1 MAELQNWY
9 EKQQPYVEAMPDG
22 DYWVVPVR
30 FDKDDDLLN
39 IFRTTTGQ
47 LQIQES
53 LFKDDAMMLEIKEQA
68 LETLVAF
75 LNKFPPATQ
84 ELEAQSMIPDNA
96 TGFHVDVV
104 PDGKLHI
111 KVLFWKRWVDNLVE
125 SPTPT
130 STAEDPLLEEGM
142 FATFL
147 RGSYLISNID
157 KLVRLLNLFKKQIE
171 ESNMIVEG
179 LDIDFEIEQLHKV
192 KPALNRFIGQN
203 FPGDDVSKY
212 RLTSENDK
220 RIDIGFTRDY
230 RLLYVSMVLGNIWEP
245 NPLSGQLTA
254 TSKFLN
260 VGIDDLKS
268 TPPFD
273 HKRTNTFLFLL
284 NDIVFK
290 YGVLLQSPPSN
301 RNEDNLPPWQ
311 DFINRFVYKDDS
323 NEVVVLTNNTPQVEQ
338 ETQSATEQTSTLP
351 QVTDTI
357 TPVGPTPISP
367 ELKEELAREAS
378 NSSEMVIDT
387 KLKEA
392 LDNSANIDSL
402 EDVYGILNTISIGAL
417 TKLAL
422 SSVQTCLSPADVEEM
437 YCKEDFISLT
447 MQEVEGVI
455 MPCLY
460 NSAAATA
467 ATTATGALIAGPA
480 APVFVDR
487 GYMADDLQS
496 IIDSKRKY
504 LLEKAQGFFPGNFEH
519 EPDDDPLY
527 STNIP
532 SADDIEKIETLYCT
546 NSKFREQIGG
556 NSPTD
561 LKQEL
566 DDYFSSLSVEEK
578 VTLCSC
584 ISDNYGSKVDSTSDF
599 DLLLYTLGGAA
610 IAALIANGS
619 ISPTMGA
626 LVADQL
632 GIPMNALLGQDTPP
646 TTDFIRD
653 YQEQYE
659 ASLLDIVES
668 ILVGSIAMILELVKD
683 KLFGGSPEQ
692 ELCGAPSDLYP
703 FGTISPLS
711 LITQSPPRT
720 RGNVPYGE
728 FDAADIIADCFN
740 KNKVRYAEVNQTVD
754 FLNDV
759 ASLVTASGLRG
770 LFKPSLSGMHTTKNF
785 QRILDLAAKKY
796 SDSIGKDLRTISKA
810 KALFKC
816 IGEFIDDAL
825 LQAFIDEAAALKNS
839 ALLICKEELCEDALY
854 EQLLKY
860 LSEEDALEQ
869 CRQNKLDNLEKIKNI
884 LPFLD
889 NSKLQEMI
897 PSLFCEPCTDKE
909 VILPSLH
916 ESQSYLN
923 ETMNLEIY
931 TLIDQSFN
939 IDIDKY
945 KPLLLDAKS
954 DITSLIYGKST
965 DGSQNTKLTE
975 IMHGIFSGASDSLK
989 ADLEAEKQAGKVA
1002 PRIYNEIAKD
1012 MDTDNIESWSESESS
1027 DLLATGQTKTT
1038 LTPVLQEIRYST
1050 SSYSQLF
1057 VLLLNSGKETKT
1069 YTGLGSKLPI
1079 EVSGESIKLVIY
1091 DQNASKLE
1099 LEHEFAVA
1107 MDVSQDSFEDYMMK
1121 HLAPYGGWG
1130 GESTINLEAISNVI
1144 GGFYGQVLT
1153 DIFERSLVETTNTG
1167 LFNRETFSKLA
1178 LKNPPCGST
1187 AIDEGILNINEK
1199 VIEINEWAKAL
1210 ECFIPRNDGS
1220 TPSALE
1226 IANVMGLYSIILKVF
1241 ITQEYLKNIFV
1252 FSLYRI
1258 SDISRSEVYM
1268 NYIYE
1273 NVLQK
1278 IVAFEGTGAGGL
1290 RFQEHAL
1297 VLVKARAD
1305 YGDNIPF
1312 ESLQST
1318 ESAVRFLIMEASVE
1332 IANVLDNR
1340 IQEQVLTPQE
1350 RKKYEEFLQI
1360 GDQTA
1365 DLSENFI
1372 GNFIEYV
1379 TYPEILT
1386 PGTLAPIADEEN
1398 NLVFSSTQYQNVVP
1412 PKGGGL
1418 FFQEYFEISSKFA
1431 TKDGSV
1437 DLTNLIRQKIN
1448 SAPPNTSYAYSV
1460 GADYPGHADQFD
1472 YPYIKD
1478 GNLIS
1483 DHWLANSG
1491 TPQGGQD
1498 PVQEQTFYFKNI
1510 IIDDPTFSFL
1520 VRPGVV
1526 LDGTF
1531 TQAESLSDEDY
1542 CVWSNLFGTKV
1553 EITNPQSIN
1562 KASADSFRYRG
1573 KTDLNVSIPYYQE
1586 STFGLDEYLWPK
1598 TSSLLEKV
1606 SWAKKENPSYSSYNA
1621 LADTLILNSLTLNA
1635 PYTDWFKPI
1644 KYGMRLMVS
1653 IPKTDAGASFFDTI
1667 VNSLNLNDVD
1677 SETENYIKLLE
1688 DKVIHYKEKDS
1699 DDPGHLVFPLIDV
1712 SEEMIQNTL
1721 PSVRELFALVIP
1733 SMLTTGQLNEGER
1746 RYRLLK
1752 KLVERIQT
1760 DYQDLFKKIIPI
1772 KELVLMV
1779 SLYHRI
1785 AMESMYPEIDS
1796 LFDST
1801 TKDTLDA
1808 LNMQFAAID
1817 KDYQYDTQD
1826 YAGVDTDMDWGP
1838 LILSVVKMAVG
1849 ASANLT
1855 DPTWRTPWFLPGP
1868 ATPVGVIAKILKDVS
1883 IDLPD
1888 GTVGG
1893 QPLEL
1898 NDDGSGLE
1906 GTQLVNQGDEC
1917 EGEVKQESSE
1927 EPAKPAF
1934 LIKPS

>member
-9 EKQQPYVEAMPDG
+9 EKQQPYVEAKPDG
-22 DYWVVPVR
+22 DYWVVPV
-30 FDKDDDLLN
+30 KYNQDDAFLDFFKN
-39 IFRTTTGQ
+39 TSGQ
-47 LQIQES
+47 LKIQES
-53 LFKDDAMMLEIKEQA
+53 LFKEEDDPAKALRMEVKEQA
-68 LETLVAF
+68 LEALVAF
-75 LNKFPPATQ
+75 LNKFPPTT
-84 ELEAQSMIPDNA
+84 EEMLENSSIPLDS
-96 TGFHVDVV
+96 TGFHVEI
-104 PDGKLHI
+104 PDGSLYI

-147 RGSYLISNID
+147 RGGYLISNID

-171 ESNMIVEG
+171 ESNMVVEG

-212 RLTSENDK
+212 RLTSESDK

-230 RLLYVSMVLGNIWEP
+230 RLLYVSMVPGSIWEP
-245 NPLSGQLTA
+245 NPISGQLLA
-254 TSKFLN
+254 TSKLLN
-260 VGIDDLKS
+260 VGIDDLKR

-284 NDIVFK
+284 NDIVLK
-290 YGVLLQSPPSN
+290 YDTLLQSPPSN

-311 DFINRFVYKDDS
+311 DFINRFVYKDGS
-323 NEVVVLTNNTPQVEQ
+323 NEVVVLTNNTPQIEQDVQSVVEQ
-338 ETQSATEQTSTLP
+338 MSTLP
-351 QVTDTI
+351 QVADTI

-367 ELKEELAREAS
+367 ELKEELAKVA
-378 NSSEMVIDT
+378 NNFSEMVIDT

-402 EDVYGILNTISIGAL
+402 EDIYGILNTVSISSL

-422 SSVQTCLSPADVEEM
+422 SSVQACLSPVDIEEM
-437 YCKEDFISLT
+437 LFKEDFMSLVISEL
-447 MQEVEGVI
+447 EGVVI
-455 MPCLY
+455 PCL
-460 NSAAATA
+460 SDSVV
-467 ATTATGALIAGPA
+467 TTAINIA
-480 APVFVDR
+480 DS
-487 GYMADDLQS
+487 LQS
-496 IIDSKRKY
+496 IIDSKRRE
-504 LLEKAQGFFPGNFEH
+504 LLVVAQGFFPDVFEH

-532 SADDIEKIETLYCT
+532 SAADMEKIETLFST
-546 NSKFREQIGG
+546 NSNFREAIGG
-556 NSPTD
+556 IAPTD
-561 LKQEL
+561 LGQEL
-566 DDYFSSLSVEEK
+566 SDYFSSLSVEEK
-578 VTLCSC
+578 VILISC
-584 ISDNYGSKVDSTSDF
+584 ISDNYGSKISSTNDF
-599 DLLLYTLGGAA
+599 DLLLYTLGGGAA

-619 ISPTMGA
+619 ISSTVSTM
-626 LVADQL
+626 VADQL

-646 TTDFIRD
+646 TTDFIRG

-668 ILVGSIAMILELVKD
+668 ILVGSIATMLELIKD

-720 RGNVPYGE
+720 RGSVPYGE
-728 FDAADIIADCFN
+728 FDAADIITDCFN

-770 LFKPSLSGMHTTKNF
+770 LFKPSLSGIHTTKNF
-785 QRILDLAAKKY
+785 QRILDLAARKY

-825 LQAFIDEAAALKNS
+825 FQTLVDEAAAIKKS
-839 ALLICKEELCEDALY
+839 ALSICEEELCEDALY

-860 LSEEDALEQ
+860 ISEEDALEQ

-897 PSLFCEPCTDKE
+897 PSLFCEPGVDKE

-954 DITSLIYGKST
+954 DLTSLIYGKST

-975 IMHGIFSGASDSLK
+975 IMRAIYDNDDTLKGTLDAETQSGAGP
-989 ADLEAEKQAGKVA
+989 QAGKVA

-1012 MDTDNIESWSESESS
+1012 LDNDNIKSWSESESS

-1038 LTPVLQEIRYST
+1038 LEPVLQVISYST
-1050 SSYSQLF
+1050 SNDSQKF
-1057 VLLLNSGKETKT
+1057 VLLLNSGKGTKT
-1069 YTGLGSKLPI
+1069 WAGLGSKLPI

-1107 MDVSQDSFEDYMMK
+1107 MDVSQDSFEDYMME

-1278 IVAFEGTGAGGL
+1278 IVAFEGTGAAGL

-1318 ESAVRFLIMEASVE
+1318 ESAIRFLIMEAAVE

-1365 DLSENFI
+1365 DLSEDFI

-1398 NLVFSSTQYQNVVP
+1398 NLVFSSTQRVVP

-1431 TKDGSV
+1431 TKDGSA
-1437 DLTNLIRQKIN
+1437 DLTNLIRGKIDG
-1448 SAPPNTSYAYSV
+1448 APNPPSGWIHMEHNPYPWPN
-1460 GADYPGHADQFD
+1460 DFNHK
-1472 YPYIKD
+1472 YIND
-1478 GNLIS
+1478 GNIIS
-1483 DHWLANSG
+1483 QWLLTMSQ
-1491 TPQGGQD
+1491 QGVAGGAPAGDLQGQ
-1498 PVQEQTFYFKNI
+1498 VEYYKNI
-1510 IIDDPTFSFL
+1510 IVSDPKFSFL
-1520 VRPGVV
+1520 VRPGIT
-1526 LDGTF
+1526 LPGAF
-1531 TQAESLSDEDY
+1531 TQIESLSDEDY

-1553 EITNPQSIN
+1553 EITKPWPISA
-1562 KASADSFRYRG
+1562 ASAQSFKYRG
-1573 KTDLNVSIPYYQE
+1573 KTDLNVSIPYYAEQAL
-1586 STFGLDEYLWPK
+1586 GLDKYLWPQVPYSHLH
-1598 TSSLLEKV
+1598 SSPEDQFVKKV
-1606 SWAKKENPSYSSYNA
+1606 HADGNTNEQNSD
-1621 LADTLILNSLTLNA
+1621 LADALILNSLTLNA

-1688 DKVIHYKEKDS
+1688 DKVIHYKDGMIL

-1801 TKDTLDA
+1801 TKDALDA

-1826 YAGVDTDMDWGP
+1826 YAGVDTGIDWPP
-1838 LILSVVKMAVG
+1838 LLLSVIKMGVG
-1849 ASANLT
+1849 CAANIL
-1855 DPTWRTPWFLPGP
+1855 DPTWRTPWFRPGP
-1868 ATPVGVIAKILKDVS
+1868 AAAIGVIAKILKDVE
-1883 IDLPD
+1883 IDYPD

>member
-9 EKQQPYVEAMPDG
+9 EKQQPYVEAKPDG
-22 DYWVVPVR
+22 DYWVVPV
-30 FDKDDDLLN
+30 KYNQDDAFLDFFKN
-39 IFRTTTGQ
+39 TSGQ
-47 LQIQES
+47 LKIQES
-53 LFKDDAMMLEIKEQA
+53 LFKEEDDPAKALRMEVKEQA
-68 LETLVAF
+68 LEALVAF
-75 LNKFPPATQ
+75 LNKFPPTT
-84 ELEAQSMIPDNA
+84 EEMLENSSIPLDS
-96 TGFHVDVV
+96 TGFHVEI
-104 PDGKLHI
+104 PDGSLYI

-147 RGSYLISNID
+147 RGGYLISNID

-171 ESNMIVEG
+171 ESNMVVEG

-212 RLTSENDK
+212 RLTSESDK

-230 RLLYVSMVLGNIWEP
+230 RLLYVSMVPGSIWEP
-245 NPLSGQLTA
+245 NPISGQLLA
-254 TSKFLN
+254 TSKLLN
-260 VGIDDLKS
+260 VGIDDLKR

-284 NDIVFK
+284 NDIVLK
-290 YGVLLQSPPSN
+290 YDTLLQSPPSN

-311 DFINRFVYKDDS
+311 DFINRFVYKDGS
-323 NEVVVLTNNTPQVEQ
+323 NEVVVLTNNTPQIEQDVQSVVEQ
-338 ETQSATEQTSTLP
+338 MSTLP
-351 QVTDTI
+351 QVADTI

-367 ELKEELAREAS
+367 ELKEELAKVA
-378 NSSEMVIDT
+378 NNFSEMVIDT

-402 EDVYGILNTISIGAL
+402 EDIYGILNTVSISSL

-422 SSVQTCLSPADVEEM
+422 SSVQACLSPVDIEEM
-437 YCKEDFISLT
+437 LFKEDFMSLVISEL
-447 MQEVEGVI
+447 EGVVI
-455 MPCLY
+455 PCL
-460 NSAAATA
+460 SDSVV
-467 ATTATGALIAGPA
+467 TTAINIA
-480 APVFVDR
+480 DS
-487 GYMADDLQS
+487 LQS
-496 IIDSKRKY
+496 IIDSKRRE
-504 LLEKAQGFFPGNFEH
+504 LLVVAQGFFPDVFEH

-532 SADDIEKIETLYCT
+532 SAADMEKIETLFST
-546 NSKFREQIGG
+546 NSNFREAIGG
-556 NSPTD
+556 IAPTD
-561 LKQEL
+561 LGQEL
-566 DDYFSSLSVEEK
+566 SDYFSSLSVEEK
-578 VTLCSC
+578 VILISC
-584 ISDNYGSKVDSTSDF
+584 ISDNYGSKISSTSDF
-599 DLLLYTLGGAA
+599 DLLLYTLGGGAA

-619 ISPTMGA
+619 ISSTVSTM
-626 LVADQL
+626 VADQL

-646 TTDFIRD
+646 TTDFIRG

-668 ILVGSIAMILELVKD
+668 ILVGSIATMLELIKD

-720 RGNVPYGE
+720 RGSVPYGE
-728 FDAADIIADCFN
+728 FDAADIITDCFN

-770 LFKPSLSGMHTTKNF
+770 LFKPSLSGIHTTKNF
-785 QRILDLAAKKY
+785 QRILDLAARKY

-825 LQAFIDEAAALKNS
+825 FQTLVDEAAAIKKS
-839 ALLICKEELCEDALY
+839 ALSICEEELCEDALY

-860 LSEEDALEQ
+860 ISEEDALEQ

-897 PSLFCEPCTDKE
+897 PSLFCEPGVDKE

-1012 MDTDNIESWSESESS
+1012 LDNDNIKSWSESESS

-1069 YTGLGSKLPI
+1069 YTDLGSKLPI

-1107 MDVSQDSFEDYMMK
+1107 MDVSQDSFEDYMME

-1278 IVAFEGTGAGGL
+1278 IVAFEGTGGAAL

-1437 DLTNLIRQKIN
+1437 DLANLIRQKIN

-1868 ATPVGVIAKILKDVS
+1868 ATPVGVIAKILKDVE
-1883 IDLPD
+1883 IDFPD

-1898 NDDGSGLE
+1898 DPDGSGLE
-1906 GTQLVNQGDEC
+1906 DTQLVNQGDEC